1 MFQNSLKDKDGER
14 RHRLAGILVP
24 NPDPGGIFDFWG
36 NIFYT
41 GAGFKPK
48 RHPTMIYF
56 PKTKSQSMKKAILL
70 LAIAITGVL
79 AVQAQGGGGGFQRRT
94 PEERLKMT
102 KEKLADL
109 KLDKDQTTK
118 SDSVFM
124 DHFRAQD
131 KMFEE
136 MRAAGGGGDR
146 DQMREKMQKLAAER
160 DEKLKKIFTED
171 QFKKWKD
178 EIEPA
183 LRPQRGG
190 GGGGRSGGNN

>member
-1 MFQNSLKDKDGER
+1 
-14 RHRLAGILVP
+14 
-24 NPDPGGIFDFWG
+24 
-36 NIFYT
+36 
-41 GAGFKPK
+41 
-48 RHPTMIYF
+48 
-56 PKTKSQSMKKAILL
+56 MKKAILL

-79 AVQAQGGGGGFQRRT
+79 AVEAQGGGGGGFQRRT

-124 DHFRAQD
+124 DQFRAQD

-136 MRAAGGGGDR
+136 MRAGGGGGDR
-146 DQMREKMQKLAAER
+146 EQMREKMQKLAADR

-190 GGGGRSGGNN
+190 GGGNRGGGNN